1 MSRYG
6 SIKQFQQYSKA
17 YPDNVDSAEASNYL
31 VDASDE
37 IDSILAK
44 RYDTPVTGTPPILSL
59 LCSRLAAYRAL
70 DSLLSDIQP
79 NASEANTRKLAETLD
94 MITKIADGD
103 INLVSA
109 AGTHIAL
116 AGGGKMAYG
125 AAMTKTLEEST
136 SENKPISD
144 WLD

>member
-17 YPDNVDSAEASNYL
+17 YPDNIDSAEASNYL
-31 VDASDE
+31 VDASSE
-37 IDSILAK
+37 IDTIIAK
-44 RYDTPVTGTPPILSL
+44 RYDTPVTGTPPMLAL

-70 DSLLSDIQP
+70 DSLLSDVQP

-94 MITKIADGD
+94 MVTKIGEGD
-103 INLVSA
+103 INLVSS
-109 AGTHIAL
+109 AGTHIGI

-125 AAMTKTLEEST
+125 AALSKTLEEST
-136 SENKPISD
+136 SENKPIQD